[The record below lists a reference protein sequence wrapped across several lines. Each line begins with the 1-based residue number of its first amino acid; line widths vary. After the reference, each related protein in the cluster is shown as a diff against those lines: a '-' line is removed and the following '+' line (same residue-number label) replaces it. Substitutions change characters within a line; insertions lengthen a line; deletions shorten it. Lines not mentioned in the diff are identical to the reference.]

1 MKKLAVVLAVAV
13 SGFVNAQWHNSK
25 LDSLIVIPNF
35 DREYS
40 HLEKA
45 DSIVELGLS
54 ESLFYDKIDE
64 LIDVRYGSV
73 IGDKYQIKFN
83 VVMSNGD
90 ISVMI
95 ITPAYDGYLLID
107 TYLSNLEASLQSG
120 KLLDEIEE
128 AFFIIDNNVNE

>member
-1 MKKLAVVLAVAV
+1 MKTLAVVLAVVV

-45 DSIVELGLS
+45 DSIVKIGLPDS
-54 ESLFYDKIDE
+54 IFYDKMDE
-64 LIDVRYGSV
+64 LIQYRYGTV
-73 IGDKYQIKFN
+73 LGYRYQLTFN

-90 ISVMI
+90 IS
-95 ITPAYDGYLLID
+95 ITILNDRDLID
-107 TYLSNLEASLQSG
+107 TYLSNLEASYQSG
-120 KLLDEIEE
+120 KLLDEVEE
-128 AFFIIDNNVNE
+128 AFFIIDDKK